1 LQHRAALARR
11 GRRARRVGVEGLTAW
26 GDKEMSDVWEISGS
40 ADREVVPEGRT
51 AGVSEMET
59 FSEKWPRIQA
69 RMKAKVGEDI
79 FSSWFGRLE
88 PDSVE
93 DGAVALSVPTRF
105 LKNWLEQHYLE
116 AMLEVCK
123 LEIKG
128 TKRVSITIR
137 EPVPQ
142 GARKAEASE
151 TRESP
156 PRESRP
162 TAPMP
167 AVMRRSGVE
176 TSLKVDGDG
185 LTGANL
191 DRRFT
196 FESFV
201 VGGSNRLA
209 HAAASQVAETTLVEP
224 IRFNPLFIHAAVGL
238 GKSHLLQAI
247 AWEAKSRQ
255 PHAQIVYMTAD
266 LFRFRLVDA
275 IKKEDALTFK
285 EWLRN
290 IDLLLID
297 DMQYLHGERTEQE
310 FEHTFNALFDNA
322 RQIVVAADRAPVNLQ
337 TLDQRMRSRLSGG
350 LITEVSP
357 LDYDLRLKILERR
370 FAERRTADP
379 TFAVPPEVL
388 EFLAERLTESGR
400 ELDGAINRLYVSC
413 HMAEIPIT
421 LETAEPIIRDLIRN
435 HEHKRV
441 KIEDI
446 QRSIC
451 KRYGVTRSDI
461 LSPRRHRSIVWPRQ
475 IGMYLAKLLTQ
486 RSLPEIGRRFG
497 NRDHTTVLH
506 AIRKIEGELEGN
518 ARLRAELED
527 LKKGLIV

>member
-1 LQHRAALARR
+1 
-11 GRRARRVGVEGLTAW
+11 
-26 GDKEMSDVWEISGS
+26 MSDEWETSGT
-40 ADREVVPEGRT
+40 EGEQQVAEDRT
-51 AGVSEMET
+51 AGDSSMEN
-59 FSEKWPRIQA
+59 SADKWPRIQA
-69 RMKAKVGEDI
+69 RLKAKVGEDV

-88 PDSVE
+88 LADVT
-93 DGAVALSVPTRF
+93 DGAVTLTVPTRF
-105 LKNWLEQHYLE
+105 LKNWLELHYGE
-116 AMLEVCK
+116 SMLEVCK
-123 LEIKG
+123 QEIKG
-128 TKRVSITIR
+128 TKRVAIMVR
-137 EPVPQ
+137 DAVAA
-142 GARKAEASE
+142 GARKAEAAE
-151 TRESP
+151 PRDTP
-156 PRESRP
+156 ARESRP
-162 TAPMP
+162 ATPLP
-167 AVMRRSGVE
+167 AIVRRPTPESTVRM
-176 TSLKVDGDG
+176 DGDV
-185 LTGANL
+185 LSGASL

-196 FESFV
+196 FDSFI

-224 IRFNPLFIHAAVGL
+224 VRFNPLFIHAAVGL

-247 AWEAKSRQ
+247 AWEVKSRQ

-297 DMQYLHGERTEQE
+297 DMQYLQGERTEQE

-337 TLDQRMRSRLSGG
+337 SLDQRMRSRLSGG
-350 LITEVSP
+350 LITEISS
-357 LDYDLRLKILERR
+357 LDYELRLKILERR
-370 FAERRTADP
+370 LAERRTADP
-379 TFAVPPEVL
+379 SFAVPHEVL

-400 ELDGAINRLYVSC
+400 ELDGAINRLYAGC
-413 HMAEIPIT
+413 HMVGLPIN
-421 LETAEPIIRDLIRN
+421 LETVEPIIRDLIRSQ
-435 HEHKRV
+435 EHKRV

-446 QRSIC
+446 QRTVC
-451 KRYGVTRSDI
+451 KNYGVSRTDL

-475 IGMYLAKLLTQ
+475 IGMYLSKTLTQ

-527 LKKGLIV
+527 LKKLLNA

>member
-1 LQHRAALARR
+1 M
-11 GRRARRVGVEGLTAW
+11 
-26 GDKEMSDVWEISGS
+26 DGS
-40 ADREVVPEGRT
+40 MD
-51 AGVSEMET
+51 
-59 FSEKWPRIQA
+59 KWPRIQA
-69 RMKAKVGEDI
+69 RLRAKFGEDV
-79 FSSWFGRLE
+79 FTSWFGLVKLA
-88 PDSVE
+88 DVA
-93 DGAVALSVPTRF
+93 DGAVNLTVPTRF
-105 LKNWLEQHYLE
+105 LKNWLEMHYLE
-116 AMLEVCK
+116 ALLETCK

-128 TKRVSITIR
+128 VKLITIAVR
-137 EPVPQ
+137 DAVAQGGRKGAEAVEVRDQPAPKPKPATPVPAILRRPVHE
-142 GARKAEASE
+142 GPRP
-151 TRESP
+151 ESD
-156 PRESRP
+156 
-162 TAPMP
+162 T
-167 AVMRRSGVE
+167 VN
-176 TSLKVDGDG
+176 
-185 LTGANL
+185 GANL

-196 FESFV
+196 FESFI

-209 HAAASQVAETTLVEP
+209 HAAASQVAETALSEP
-224 IRFNPLFIHAAVGL
+224 VRFNPLYIHSAVGL

-247 AWEAKSRQ
+247 AWEVKSRQ
-255 PHAQIVYMTAD
+255 PHAQIVYMTAEV
-266 LFRFRLVDA
+266 FRYRLVDA

-297 DMQYLHGERTEQE
+297 DMQYLQGERTEQE
-310 FEHTFNALFDNA
+310 FEHTFNALFDSA

-357 LDYDLRLKILERR
+357 LDYDLRLKILDRRFTERR
-370 FAERRTADP
+370 SADP
-379 TFAVPPEVL
+379 AFAVPPEVL

-400 ELDGAINRLYVSC
+400 ELDGAITRLYVGC
-413 HMAEIPIT
+413 HMAGIPIT

-435 HEHKRV
+435 QEHKRV

-446 QRSIC
+446 QRLVC
-451 KRYGVTRSDI
+451 KHYGVSRTDI

-475 IGMYLAKLLTQ
+475 VGMYLAKTMTQ

-527 LKKGLIV
+527 LKKLLNG

>member
-1 LQHRAALARR
+1 VVINDDGDASSA
-11 GRRARRVGVEGLTAW
+11 EGQVL
-26 GDKEMSDVWEISGS
+26 S
-40 ADREVVPEGRT
+40 AETMT
-51 AGVSEMET
+51 AGGKIMED

-69 RMKAKVGEDI
+69 RMRAKVGEDV

-88 PDSVE
+88 MADVS
-93 DGAVALSVPTRF
+93 DGAVSLTVPTRF
-105 LKNWLEQHYLE
+105 LKNWLELHYIE
-116 AMLEVCK
+116 TMLEVCK
-123 LEIKG
+123 IEIKG
-128 TKRVSITIR
+128 TRSVTITVR
-137 EPVPQ
+137 EAVPA
-142 GARKAEASE
+142 GTRKGAEAAE
-151 TRESP
+151 QRDP
-156 PRESRP
+156 PARDQRP
-162 TAPMP
+162 ANPMP
-167 AVMRRSGVE
+167 AMIRRPTPDQGPR
-176 TSLKVDGDG
+176 LDGDS
-185 LTGANL
+185 LNGANL

-196 FESFV
+196 FESFI

-209 HAAASQVAETTLVEP
+209 HAAANQVAETALSEP
-224 IRFNPLFIHAAVGL
+224 IRFNPLYIHSAVGL

-247 AWEAKSRQ
+247 AWEVKSRQ

-266 LFRFRLVDA
+266 LFRYRLVEA

-285 EWLRN
+285 EWLRS

-337 TLDQRMRSRLSGG
+337 ALDQRMRSRLSGG
-350 LITEVSP
+350 LITEVSS

-370 FAERRTADP
+370 LAERRNTDP

-400 ELDGAINRLYVSC
+400 ELDGAINRLYAGC
-413 HMAEIPIT
+413 HMVGMPIT
-421 LETAEPIIRDLIRN
+421 LETVEPIIRDLIRN
-435 HEHKRV
+435 QEHKRV

-446 QRSIC
+446 QRMIC
-451 KRYGVTRSDI
+451 KHFGVSRTDI

-475 IGMYLAKLLTQ
+475 VGMYLAKTMTQ

-527 LKKGLIV
+527 LKKLLNG

>member
-1 LQHRAALARR
+1 
-11 GRRARRVGVEGLTAW
+11 
-26 GDKEMSDVWEISGS
+26 MSVVNSDDWES
-40 ADREVVPEGRT
+40 ADVAGQVSTPEEVT
-51 AGVSEMET
+51 AGGSVMES
-59 FSEKWPRIQA
+59 FNEKWPRIQA
-69 RMKAKVGEDI
+69 RIKAKVGEDV
-79 FSSWFGRLE
+79 FSSWFGRIELTE
-88 PDSVE
+88 VA
-93 DGAVALSVPTRF
+93 DGAVNLTVPTRF
-105 LKNWLEQHYLE
+105 LKNWLELHYIE

-123 LEIKG
+123 IEIKG
-128 TKRVSITIR
+128 TKRVTITVR
-137 EPVPQ
+137 EAVSPGLRK
-142 GARKAEASE
+142 GAETTE
-151 TRESP
+151 TREAP
-156 PRESRP
+156 PLPR
-162 TAPMP
+162 TANPMP
-167 AVMRRSGVE
+167 AMMRRLGTDAGPRPE
-176 TSLKVDGDG
+176 GDG
-185 LTGANL
+185 LNGANL

-196 FESFV
+196 FKSFI

-209 HAAASQVAETTLVEP
+209 HAAASQVAETALAES
-224 IRFNPLFIHAAVGL
+224 IRFNPLYIHSAVGL
-238 GKSHLLQAI
+238 GKSHLLQAV
-247 AWEAKSRQ
+247 AWEVKSRQ

-266 LFRFRLVDA
+266 LFRYRLVEA

-297 DMQYLHGERTEQE
+297 DIQHLHGERTEQE

-350 LITEVSP
+350 LITEIST

-400 ELDGAINRLYVSC
+400 ELDGAINRLYASC
-413 HMAEIPIT
+413 HMVGMPINLVT
-421 LETAEPIIRDLIRN
+421 IEPTIRDLIRN
-435 HEHKRV
+435 QEHKRV

-446 QRSIC
+446 QRMIC
-451 KRYGVTRSDI
+451 KHFGVSRSDI

-475 IGMYLAKLLTQ
+475 IGMYLAKTMTQ

-527 LKKGLIV
+527 LKKLLNG

>member
-1 LQHRAALARR
+1 
-11 GRRARRVGVEGLTAW
+11 
-26 GDKEMSDVWEISGS
+26 
-40 ADREVVPEGRT
+40 
-51 AGVSEMET
+51 
-59 FSEKWPRIQA
+59 
-69 RMKAKVGEDI
+69 
-79 FSSWFGRLE
+79 
-88 PDSVE
+88 
-93 DGAVALSVPTRF
+93 VPTRF
-105 LKNWLEQHYLE
+105 LKNWLELHYLE

-123 LEIKG
+123 LEMKG
-128 TKRVSITIR
+128 TKQVTITVR
-137 EPVPQ
+137 EAVTPGTRK
-142 GARKAEASE
+142 GAESAE
-151 TRESP
+151 TREAAPLP
-156 PRESRP
+156 PRP
-162 TAPMP
+162 ANPMP
-167 AVMRRSGVE
+167 VMMRRMGADSGPRPA
-176 TSLKVDGDG
+176 GDG
-185 LTGANL
+185 LNGASL

-196 FESFV
+196 FDSFII
-201 VGGSNRLA
+201 GGSNRLA
-209 HAAASQVAETTLVEP
+209 HAAASQVAETALAEA
-224 IRFNPLFIHAAVGL
+224 IRFNPLYIHSAVGL

-247 AWEAKSRQ
+247 AWEVKSRQ

-266 LFRFRLVDA
+266 LFRYRLVEA

-350 LITEVSP
+350 LIAEIST

-370 FAERRTADP
+370 LAERRSADP
-379 TFAVPPEVL
+379 TFSVPPEVL

-400 ELDGAINRLYVSC
+400 ELDGAINRLYASC
-413 HMAEIPIT
+413 HMVGMPIN

-435 HEHKRV
+435 QENKRV

-446 QRSIC
+446 QRMIC
-451 KRYGVTRSDI
+451 KHFGVSRSDI

-475 IGMYLAKLLTQ
+475 IGMYLAKTMTQ

-527 LKKGLIV
+527 LKKLLNG

>member
-1 LQHRAALARR
+1 
-11 GRRARRVGVEGLTAW
+11 
-26 GDKEMSDVWEISGS
+26 MSEVWETSGGEGHV
-40 ADREVVPEGRT
+40 AVPEVRT
-51 AGVSEMET
+51 AGVSEMES

-69 RMKAKVGEDI
+69 RMKAKVGEDV

-88 PDSVE
+88 LDTVA
-93 DGAVALSVPTRF
+93 DGAVNLSVPTRF
-105 LKNWLEQHYLE
+105 LKNWLELHYLE
-116 AMLEVCK
+116 SMLEVCK

-128 TKRVSITIR
+128 TKRVAIAVR
-137 EPVPQ
+137 EAVAP
-142 GARKAEASE
+142 GARKSEVAELRE
-151 TRESP
+151 TPVLDSKP
-156 PRESRP
+156 ATPL
-162 TAPMP
+162 P
-167 AVMRRSGVE
+167 AVLRRKGAE
-176 TSLKVDGDG
+176 PGFKLDGDG
-185 LTGANL
+185 LGSASL

-196 FESFV
+196 FDSFI

-224 IRFNPLFIHAAVGL
+224 IRFNPLFIHSAVGL

-247 AWEAKSRQ
+247 AWEVKSRQ

-337 TLDQRMRSRLSGG
+337 SLDQRMRSRLSGG
-350 LITEVSP
+350 LITEISP

-370 FAERRTADP
+370 YLERRTADP

-400 ELDGAINRLYVSC
+400 ELDGAINRLYAGC
-413 HMAEIPIT
+413 HMAGTPIA
-421 LETAEPIIRDLIRN
+421 LETVEPIIRDLIRN
-435 HEHKRV
+435 QEHKRV

-446 QRSIC
+446 QRTIC
-451 KRYGVTRSDI
+451 KHYGVTRSDI

-475 IGMYLAKLLTQ
+475 VGMYLAKTLTQ

-527 LKKGLIV
+527 LRKLLVV